1 MMNFICAYPWVLP
14 WLLALTLLG
23 AVYTAWLKKRVV
35 YRYALSHFF
44 LQQGAALRMPIRSI
58 LYALRVSSLLLLALL
73 VARPQWLDVERSL
86 NVKGIDIILALDVSG
101 SMELFDDLKDRT
113 PRIEA
118 ARREALDFIAKR
130 TNDPIGIVLFAAQ
143 ALSKIPA
150 TLDKTIL
157 KSTVQDLALG
167 DIDPNDTLLCTG
179 LATAINR
186 LRDSTAVSKVIVLL
200 TDGVPSPN
208 DPIDA
213 DTVIGLAKEFN
224 IKIYTLGVGRAD
236 VAYTYDQFHRV
247 TQVPSQVDAALL
259 KKIAQSTGGHSY
271 RVYTPADLKKAYE
284 SIDSLEK
291 TDIKTTLFHNY
302 HELFD
307 WFVWIMLACLLLELF
322 LRMVLWRGL
331 V

>member
-1 MMNFICAYPWVLP
+1 MNFICAYPWVLP
-14 WLLALTLLG
+14 WLLAITCLG
-23 AVYTAWLKKRVV
+23 AVYVLWLKKQVV
-35 YRYALSHFF
+35 YRYALTHF
-44 LQQGAALRMPIRSI
+44 LIDHRHGVRLPIRSV
-58 LYALRVSSLLLLALL
+58 LYALRLVSLLLLVLL
-73 VARPQWLDVERSL
+73 IARPQWLDIERSL

-118 ARREALDFIAKR
+118 AKREALDFIAKR

-157 KSTVQDLALG
+157 KSTVHDLVLG
-167 DIDPNDTLLCTG
+167 DIDPNDTLLFTG
-179 LATAINR
+179 LATSINR
-186 LRDSTAVSKVIVLL
+186 LRDSTAISKVIVLL

-208 DPIDA
+208 DPIDV

-236 VAYTYDQFHRV
+236 VAYAYDQFHRV
-247 TQVPSQVDAALL
+247 TQVPSQIDSALL
-259 KKIAQSTGGHSY
+259 SKIAQSTGGQSY

-284 SIDSLEK
+284 SIDALEK

-302 HELFD
+302 HELFH
-307 WFVWIMLACLLLELF
+307 WFVWAMITFLLVELF
-322 LRMVLWRGL
+322 LRMVLWRGI

>member
-14 WLLALTLLG
+14 WLLALTGLG
-23 AVYTAWLKKRVV
+23 ALYSLWLKKQIV
-35 YRYALSHFF
+35 YRYALTHF
-44 LQQGAALRMPIRSI
+44 LVDNSQVVRLPIRVI
-58 LYALRVSSLLLLALL
+58 LYVLRLMVLLLLVLL
-73 VARPQWLDVERSL
+73 IARPQWLDIERSL
-86 NVKGIDIILALDVSG
+86 QVKGIDIILALDVSG

-118 ARREALDFIAKR
+118 AKREALDFIAKR
-130 TNDPIGIVLFAAQ
+130 TNDPIGIVLFAAH

-157 KSTVQDLALG
+157 KTTVHDLVLG
-167 DIDPNDTLLCTG
+167 DIDPNDTLLFTG

-200 TDGVPSPN
+200 TDGVPSQN
-208 DPIDA
+208 DPIDV

-236 VAYTYDQFHRV
+236 VAYAYDQFKRV
-247 TQVPSQVDAALL
+247 TQVPSQIDSALL
-259 KKIAQSTGGHSY
+259 AKIAHRTGGQSY

-284 SIDSLEK
+284 SIDALEK
-291 TDIKTTLFHNY
+291 TDINTTLFHNY
-302 HELFD
+302 HELFH
-307 WFVWIMLACLLLELF
+307 WFIWVAIGLLFLELF
-322 LRMVLWRGL
+322 LRMVLWRGI